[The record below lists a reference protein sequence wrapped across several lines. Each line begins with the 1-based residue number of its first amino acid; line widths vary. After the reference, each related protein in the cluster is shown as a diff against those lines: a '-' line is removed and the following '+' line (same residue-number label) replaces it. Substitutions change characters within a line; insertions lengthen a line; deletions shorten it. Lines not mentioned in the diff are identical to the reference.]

1 MFQSSHEH
9 NRKHLSTGKDSTYR
23 VTIPFA
29 THLFGCGKS
38 AFVKKYLKLLRHF
51 GDRSLEYSSVDPS
64 RKSFLENLKNAAFLY
79 VTLEELEPMIPFEEE
94 RNFKRAV
101 HYFLIKTAYTQM
113 RLAEPD
119 PDECFEELKLGSD
132 ALHKKIRSLLNIPK
146 EQFLLISFDEVGAL
160 EGKTDRFDFDMHP
173 VAGIRPYIEF
183 FGIIRELCKQENLF
197 FIVAGRSRGSSV
209 QNHVCSVSSVVLK
222 LIPLAPLEKENI
234 VEHLEKS
241 SIVAA
246 PNSPK
251 VSDIVC
257 NENCSII
264 QLEQLVLEFVE
275 GFLVSLAVNMLLQ
288 VAKSQPNFSFS
299 KEVCWSIMNYPN
311 APEHCVA
318 PFLPRFVSLSA
329 RKRRVMEMLL
339 LFSLYRIRFR
349 SHEEMNVGSNHTVPL
364 LDYVS
369 DMFEEKNGNTS
380 YEVWIPKL
388 LVKYMEGQFTS
399 EPLAKLLFKTLFAQP
414 VDLLLESKCR
424 VLGVYCFPIW
434 TRMQLYTSSISTAYY
449 MKSIHHTEARPGR
462 ERSTCGN
469 NEWERIVRDKLEF
482 EKKIIFHANLL
493 CIVQICCSSC
503 MERQSSDGIECSE
516 ILEEDSTFLQLIYNQ
531 ILSSHPTVHSFL
543 NIPNTKQTTNVS
555 NDTSHFSR
563 CYFSGD
569 RIGDF
574 VAPDSY
580 ELVILSKRFLCK
592 YIFASLKGRYK
603 STGNSHWED
612 AGISNICVIC

>member
-113 RLAEPD
+113 GLAEPD

-132 ALHKKIRSLLNIPK
+132 ALHKKIRTLLNIPK

-197 FIVAGRSRGSSV
+197 FIVAGRSRGSSI

-257 NENCSII
+257 YEKFSTSE
-264 QLEQLVLEFVE
+264 LAEVLLEFTGGVT
-275 GFLVSLAVNMLLQ
+275 GFLVRAVNMLLQ

-364 LDYVS
+364 LDY
-369 DMFEEKNGNTS
+369 FEEENGNTS

-424 VLGVYCFPIW
+424 VLGVVFPFFA
-434 TRMQLYTSSISTAYY
+434 TSCEYPDILL
-449 MKSIHHTEARPGR
+449 
-462 ERSTCGN
+462 
-469 NEWERIVRDKLEF
+469 KLHGTTSE
-482 EKKIIFHANLL
+482 ANLN
-493 CIVQICCSSC
+493 
-503 MERQSSDGIECSE
+503 SSDGIECSE
-516 ILEEDSTFLQLIYNQ
+516 ILEEDSMFLQLIYKQ

-543 NIPNTKQTTNVS
+543 NIPNN
-555 NDTSHFSR
+555 R

-569 RIGDF
+569 RKGDF

-612 AGISNICVIC
+612 AGISNICVIF

>member
-1 MFQSSHEH
+1 MFQSGHEH

-29 THLFGCGKS
+29 PHLFGCGKS

-51 GDRSLEYSSVDPS
+51 GDRSLE
-64 RKSFLENLKNAAFLY
+64 KSFLENLKNAAFLY
-79 VTLEELEPMIPFEEE
+79 VTLEELESMIPFEEE

-113 RLAEPD
+113 GLAEPD

-132 ALHKKIRSLLNIPK
+132 ALHKKIRTLLNIPK

-197 FIVAGRSRGSSV
+197 FIVAGRSRGSSI

-257 NENCSII
+257 NEKFSTSE
-264 QLEQLVLEFVE
+264 LAEVLLEFTGGVP
-275 GFLVSLAVNMLLQ
+275 GFLAVNMLLQ

-299 KEVCWSIMNYPN
+299 KEVCWSIMNYPD

-364 LDYVS
+364 LDY
-369 DMFEEKNGNTS
+369 FEEENGNTS

-424 VLGVYCFPIW
+424 VLGVYCFSIW

-469 NEWERIVRDKLEF
+469 NEWERIVRDNPDILLKLHGTTSE
-482 EKKIIFHANLL
+482 ANLN
-493 CIVQICCSSC
+493 
-503 MERQSSDGIECSE
+503 SSDGIECSE
-516 ILEEDSTFLQLIYNQ
+516 ILEEDSMFLQLIYNQ

-543 NIPNTKQTTNVS
+543 NIPNN
-555 NDTSHFSR
+555 R

-569 RIGDF
+569 RKGDF

-580 ELVILSKRFLCK
+580 ELVILSKRFLGK

-612 AGISNICVIC
+612 AGISNICVIF

>member
-1 MFQSSHEH
+1 MFQSGHEH

-29 THLFGCGKS
+29 PHLFGCGKS

-79 VTLEELEPMIPFEEE
+79 VTLEELESMIPFEEE

-113 RLAEPD
+113 GLAEPD

-132 ALHKKIRSLLNIPK
+132 ALHKKIRTLLNIPK

-197 FIVAGRSRGSSV
+197 FIVVGEAEV
-209 QNHVCSVSSVVLK
+209 QPYRTTCVLSQ

-257 NENCSII
+257 NEKFSTSE
-264 QLEQLVLEFVE
+264 LAEVLLEFTGGVP
-275 GFLVSLAVNMLLQ
+275 GFLAVNMLLQ

-299 KEVCWSIMNYPN
+299 KEVCWSIMNYPD

-329 RKRRVMEMLL
+329 RKRRIMEMLL

-369 DMFEEKNGNTS
+369 DMF
-380 YEVWIPKL
+380 
-388 LVKYMEGQFTS
+388 
-399 EPLAKLLFKTLFAQP
+399 
-414 VDLLLESKCR
+414 
-424 VLGVYCFPIW
+424 
-434 TRMQLYTSSISTAYY
+434 
-449 MKSIHHTEARPGR
+449 
-462 ERSTCGN
+462 
-469 NEWERIVRDKLEF
+469 
-482 EKKIIFHANLL
+482 
-493 CIVQICCSSC
+493 
-503 MERQSSDGIECSE
+503 
-516 ILEEDSTFLQLIYNQ
+516 
-531 ILSSHPTVHSFL
+531 
-543 NIPNTKQTTNVS
+543 
-555 NDTSHFSR
+555 
-563 CYFSGD
+563 CY
-569 RIGDF
+569 R
-574 VAPDSY
+574 
-580 ELVILSKRFLCK
+580 
-592 YIFASLKGRYK
+592 
-603 STGNSHWED
+603 
-612 AGISNICVIC
+612 

>member
-183 FGIIRELCKQENLF
+183 FVLFGSCVNKKTYSLFWEKPRFKRTEPCVFCLKCCPKAYSSCPSGKGEYRGTSREELNCCSSQQ
-197 FIVAGRSRGSSV
+197 SRKFLILSSLLRV
-209 QNHVCSVSSVVLK
+209 
-222 LIPLAPLEKENI
+222 PR
-234 VEHLEKS
+234 
-241 SIVAA
+241 
-246 PNSPK
+246 
-251 VSDIVC
+251 
-257 NENCSII
+257 
-264 QLEQLVLEFVE
+264 
-275 GFLVSLAVNMLLQ
+275 FLVRAVNMLLQ

-369 DMFEEKNGNTS
+369 DMFEEENGNTS

-469 NEWERIVRDKLEF
+469 NEWERIVRNKLEF
-482 EKKIIFHANLL
+482 EKKIIFHASLL
-493 CIVQICCSSC
+493 CIVQIYCSSC
-503 MERQSSDGIECSE
+503 MERQSSDGIECSQ
-516 ILEEDSTFLQLIYNQ
+516 ILEEGSMFLQLIYKQ

-543 NIPNTKQTTNVS
+543 NIPNN
-555 NDTSHFSR
+555 R

-569 RIGDF
+569 RKGDF
-574 VAPDSY
+574 VASDSY
-580 ELVILSKRFLCK
+580 ELVILSKRFLGK

-612 AGISNICVIC
+612 AGISNICVIF

>member
-29 THLFGCGKS
+29 PHLFGCGKS

-113 RLAEPD
+113 GLAEPD

-132 ALHKKIRSLLNIPK
+132 ALHKKIRTLLNIPK

-197 FIVAGRSRGSSV
+197 FIVAGRSRGSSI

-257 NENCSII
+257 NEKFSTSE
-264 QLEQLVLEFVE
+264 LAEVLLEFTGGVP
-275 GFLVSLAVNMLLQ
+275 GFLVRAVNMLLQ

-299 KEVCWSIMNYPN
+299 KEVCWSIMNYPD

-369 DMFEEKNGNTS
+369 DMF
-380 YEVWIPKL
+380 
-388 LVKYMEGQFTS
+388 
-399 EPLAKLLFKTLFAQP
+399 
-414 VDLLLESKCR
+414 
-424 VLGVYCFPIW
+424 
-434 TRMQLYTSSISTAYY
+434 
-449 MKSIHHTEARPGR
+449 
-462 ERSTCGN
+462 
-469 NEWERIVRDKLEF
+469 
-482 EKKIIFHANLL
+482 
-493 CIVQICCSSC
+493 
-503 MERQSSDGIECSE
+503 
-516 ILEEDSTFLQLIYNQ
+516 
-531 ILSSHPTVHSFL
+531 
-543 NIPNTKQTTNVS
+543 
-555 NDTSHFSR
+555 
-563 CYFSGD
+563 CY
-569 RIGDF
+569 R
-574 VAPDSY
+574 
-580 ELVILSKRFLCK
+580 
-592 YIFASLKGRYK
+592 
-603 STGNSHWED
+603 
-612 AGISNICVIC
+612 

>member
-1 MFQSSHEH
+1 MFQSGHEH

-113 RLAEPD
+113 GLAEPD

-132 ALHKKIRSLLNIPK
+132 ALHKKIRTLLNIPK
-146 EQFLLISFDEVGAL
+146 EQFLLISFDE
-160 EGKTDRFDFDMHP
+160 TDRFDFDMHP

-197 FIVAGRSRGSSV
+197 FIVVGRTRGSTI
-209 QNHVCSVSSVVLK
+209 QNHMCSVSSVVLK

-251 VSDIVC
+251 VSDI
-257 NENCSII
+257 SL
-264 QLEQLVLEFVE
+264 LEVPR
-275 GFLVSLAVNMLLQ
+275 FLVRAVNMLLQ

-299 KEVCWSIMNYPN
+299 KEVCWSIMNYPD

-329 RKRRVMEMLL
+329 RKRRTMEMLL

-369 DMFEEKNGNTS
+369 DMF
-380 YEVWIPKL
+380 
-388 LVKYMEGQFTS
+388 
-399 EPLAKLLFKTLFAQP
+399 
-414 VDLLLESKCR
+414 
-424 VLGVYCFPIW
+424 
-434 TRMQLYTSSISTAYY
+434 
-449 MKSIHHTEARPGR
+449 
-462 ERSTCGN
+462 
-469 NEWERIVRDKLEF
+469 
-482 EKKIIFHANLL
+482 
-493 CIVQICCSSC
+493 
-503 MERQSSDGIECSE
+503 
-516 ILEEDSTFLQLIYNQ
+516 
-531 ILSSHPTVHSFL
+531 
-543 NIPNTKQTTNVS
+543 
-555 NDTSHFSR
+555 
-563 CYFSGD
+563 CY
-569 RIGDF
+569 R
-574 VAPDSY
+574 
-580 ELVILSKRFLCK
+580 
-592 YIFASLKGRYK
+592 
-603 STGNSHWED
+603 
-612 AGISNICVIC
+612 

>member
-113 RLAEPD
+113 GLAEPD

-132 ALHKKIRSLLNIPK
+132 ALHKKIRTLLNIPK

-197 FIVAGRSRGSSV
+197 FIVAGRSRGSSI

-257 NENCSII
+257 NEKFSTSE
-264 QLEQLVLEFVE
+264 LAEVLLEFTGGVP
-275 GFLVSLAVNMLLQ
+275 GFLVRAVNMLLQ

-299 KEVCWSIMNYPN
+299 KEVCWSIMNYPD

-364 LDYVS
+364 LDY
-369 DMFEEKNGNTS
+369 FEEKNGNTS

-424 VLGVYCFPIW
+424 VLGVYCFSIW

-469 NEWERIVRDKLEF
+469 NEWERIVRNKLEF
-482 EKKIIFHANLL
+482 EKKIIFHASLL
-493 CIVQICCSSC
+493 CIVQIYCSSC
-503 MERQSSDGIECSE
+503 MERQSSDGIECSQ
-516 ILEEDSTFLQLIYNQ
+516 ILEEGSMFLQLIYKQ

-543 NIPNTKQTTNVS
+543 NIPNN
-555 NDTSHFSR
+555 R

-569 RIGDF
+569 RKGDF
-574 VAPDSY
+574 VASDSY
-580 ELVILSKRFLCK
+580 ELVILSKRFLGK

-612 AGISNICVIC
+612 AGISNICVIF